1 MYGTG
6 DCGRSLL
13 SKMDRLNVSRTT
25 ATLNGEAM
33 VLKLPR
39 DAAVTIA
46 DRIDAT
52 ASIGVLANR
61 DPAVTAALVW
71 LPGQKEPAATFID
84 GSEPSAFAALFVA
97 LIPSDAPADDIQ
109 FMEDGYVVLLS
120 ADSAARLVN
129 NLRDGSSVFFQ
140 GGNPERSLTIAVTR

>member
-46 DRIDAT
+46 DRIDAV

-61 DPAVTAALVW
+61 DPAVTAW
-71 LPGQKEPAATFID
+71 SPDQIEPVATFID